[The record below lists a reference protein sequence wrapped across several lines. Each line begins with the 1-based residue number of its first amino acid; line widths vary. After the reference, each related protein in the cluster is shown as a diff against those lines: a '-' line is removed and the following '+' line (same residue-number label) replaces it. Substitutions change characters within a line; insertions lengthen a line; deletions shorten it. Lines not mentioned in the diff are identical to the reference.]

1 MNTSN
6 TYLRFF
12 KENSDDQEEF
22 DGQEIFVSISS
33 LTDSGVPIDNFGD
46 DMESDGFLYKKTA
59 GGNYEKIS

>member
-22 DGQEIFVSISS
+22 NGQEVFVPIYD
-33 LTDSGVPIDNFGD
+33 LTDSGVPIDDFGD
-46 DMESDGFLYKKTA
+46 DMESDGFLYKFD
-59 GGNYEKIS
+59 GENYQKIS